1 MAYSRYEVE
10 VTLSSAK
17 DLKNINWR
25 NGPIRP
31 YVVAWIDPDRRITS
45 RADDEGDTSPEWNQ
59 TLTVPLDRPIEDAT
73 LCIDVVHHTS
83 RGEDIKPLIGS
94 TKLDLCDVVDDVGIG
109 GRMTRSLKLKRPSG
123 RPQGKLELEIVI
135 CDPRSYRGSD
145 PYPAP
150 QHVDYGV
157 VPKGGYDNSHVGNSE
172 FQHQTYNTTPQGGYA
187 YEQPPA
193 YGQAAPYGN
202 PGYGQPGYGYGS
214 EQVEEKKKS
223 GFGGMGTG
231 LAIGAV
237 GGLVGGIALAEG
249 FDQLEDHIAD
259 EAAEQVEDDLGDE
272 DED

>member
-150 QHVDYGV
+150 QHVDYG
-157 VPKGGYDNSHVGNSE
+157 
-172 FQHQTYNTTPQGGYA
+172 GGYA